1 MASILIV
8 DDEWTTR
15 LELDEMLTSAGYQVA
30 GKAET
35 GQQAVEMAAELA
47 PDLILMDIVMPGD
60 MDGISAAEK
69 IKADSNIPIVF
80 LSGYGDP
87 EFVERAKRVEPFGYV
102 MKPFDEAEVRAFV
115 EIALYKSKIEK
126 ELEAAHRKLERL
138 HKEWEGVFQAIG
150 NPTVLLDTQRRVIHA
165 NATTLKRTGLSAEE
179 IVGMKCHD
187 VFHHSAQPPKDCPHE
202 KVMTTGSFETC
213 EMAFDA
219 LDGTFLVSYTPLL
232 DSEGRVDKVIHIAT
246 DITESKR
253 IEAEKKS
260 LETALRQTRKM
271 EMIGTLTGGIAHD
284 YNNLLAITMG
294 NISLAKTEV
303 KPGAPILAYLKNA
316 ENAALKTKDLTHK
329 LMALSKGGAPMRESG
344 SIGSL
349 LREAL
354 EEMTPP
360 ENIEC
365 SLEIS
370 QDLWNVHY
378 DPTQMRYAIS
388 NVLINAMEA
397 LPRGGAIDIQAGNT
411 INGHPNNAF
420 PITSENGKHVLI
432 SVKDNGRGIPEEHL
446 EKIFDPY
453 FSTKDRGIQKG
464 MGLGL
469 TTSDIIIRKHE
480 GSMKVES
487 VPSAGTTVSIYLP
500 VAESEAFEEKKVE
513 KEVVDGRVNS

>member
-15 LELDEMLTSAGYQVA
+15 VELDEMLTSAGYQVA

-35 GQQAVEMAAELA
+35 GHQAVELAAELA

-60 MDGISAAEK
+60 MDGISAAEI
-69 IKADSNIPIVF
+69 IKADSNIPIIF

-126 ELEAAHRKLERL
+126 ELEASHRKLERL
-138 HKEWEGVFQAIG
+138 HKEWEGIFHAIG

-165 NATTLKRTGLSAEE
+165 NATTLKSTGLSAEE
-179 IVGMKCHD
+179 IIGMKCHD
-187 VFHHSAQPPKDCPHE
+187 VFHHSAQPPKDCPFE
-202 KVMTTGSFETC
+202 KVITTGSFETC
-213 EMAFDA
+213 EMTFDA

-232 DSEGRVDKVIHIAT
+232 DPEGRVEKVIHIAT
-246 DITESKR
+246 DITEHKR
-253 IEAEKKS
+253 IEAEKKR

-284 YNNLLAITMG
+284 YNNLIAIIMG
-294 NISLAKTEV
+294 NISLAKMEV
-303 KPGAPILAYLKNA
+303 KSGAPILAYLKNA

-329 LMALSKGGAPMRESG
+329 LMTLSEGGAPMRESG

-349 LREAL
+349 LREAF
-354 EEMTPP
+354 EEMAPH

-370 QDLWNVHY
+370 HDLWSADY

-388 NVLINAMEA
+388 NVLTNAMEA
-397 LPRGGAIDIQAGNT
+397 LPRGGVIHIQAGNT
-411 INGHPNNAF
+411 VTGDPNNASAI
-420 PITSENGKHVLI
+420 PSGNGKHVLI
-432 SVKDNGRGIPEEHL
+432 VVKDNGTGIPEEHL

-469 TTSDIIIRKHE
+469 TTSDSIIRKHE
-480 GSMKVES
+480 GFIKVES
-487 VPSAGTTVSIYLP
+487 LPSAGTTVSMYLLA
-500 VAESEAFEEKKVE
+500 AENETFEEKKVE
-513 KEVVDGRVNS
+513 KEVGGGCVNS